1 MSRYRKYQRKI
12 RRYQKKLSR
21 QKSRF
26 KKKLSDFKRYIYKI
40 GISSTQDFKLDK
52 SVNPISFPSHLG
64 VIFVGE
70 FGNDTNLFENI
81 LYNLEKIYPSF
92 FFHVHHLGSY
102 DFSTEVF
109 SKGIMKELKDIE
121 ESSELLSLHPT
132 NKFHQLIISKKEQ
145 YNLDQIIAI
154 TDLPLYSSSN
164 NNIIFLIGEAH
175 VPHQSCI
182 VSTLK
187 LKETFYDRANNEKLF
202 EERLNKEIIH
212 EIGHLILG
220 IEHCE
225 NDLCVMSYSNNIE
238 KIDSKSIF
246 LCNECRSRLH
256 IVKQQYN
263 F

>member
-21 QKSRF
+21 QKSKL
-26 KKKLSDFKRYIYKI
+26 KKKLSDFKHFIYKI
-40 GISSTQDFKLDK
+40 GISSTEEFRLDK
-52 SVNPISFPSHLG
+52 NSTPISFPSHLG
-64 VIFVGE
+64 VIFIGE
-70 FGNDTNLFENI
+70 FDNDTILFQSI
-81 LYNLEKIYPSF
+81 LENLEKIFPSF
-92 FFHVHHLGSY
+92 FFHIHHLGSY

-154 TDLPLYSSSN
+154 TDLPLYSSCD

-187 LKETFYDRANNEKLF
+187 LRETFYARANNEKLF

-220 IEHCE
+220 TEHC
-225 NDLCVMSYSNNIE
+225 DTQLCVMSYSDTIE
-238 KIDSKSIF
+238 KIDTKSTL
-246 LCNECRSRLH
+246 LCNKCRNRLR
-256 IVKQQYN
+256 IVKQKYN